1 MGNRGIDELY
11 HYIDSVVLGSRL
23 GPRYEKEH
31 RHGDDPLVKKL
42 WLTWRSVTSLRG

>member
-23 GPRYEKEH
+23 VPRYEKEH
-31 RHGDDPLVKKL
+31 RHGDLSL
-42 WLTWRSVTSLRG
+42 LSGVTISIYPN